1 MFKVGD
7 KFIVEVDGVN
17 TPPENSGA
25 VNLYRIKDLNYCL
38 WAENS
43 LVLPEKQLEKL
54 AKVNDL
60 KDEVKE
66 AYKKG
71 YAKTMEDIQTAVRV
85 FRVMNNE
92 DRKRHFDGKYTTAA
106 ILDTFDPRE
115 IVEKLKAYE
124 KEQSKIKV
132 GDEVKVENS
141 GGYLGKAIVTYV
153 DKYEK
158 EIYVVFAGGSA
169 GEITDGTRLR
179 KTGRH
184 FDEVESLLKILKNMT
199 GGEDS
204 DQIPF

>member
-43 LVLPEKQLEKL
+43 LALPEKQLEKL

-71 YAKTMEDIQTAVRV
+71 YAKAMEDIQEAVR
-85 FRVMNNE
+85 MLLAMDYN
-92 DRKRHFDGKYTTAA
+92 DKDLHFGGSHITAE
-106 ILDTFDPRE
+106 ILSEFDVRE
-115 IVEKLKAYE
+115 IVERLEAYK
-124 KEQSKIKV
+124 KEQSEIRV
-132 GDEVKVENS
+132 GDEIDIDDIRAVVTCVDEENDRVFV
-141 GGYLGKAIVTYV
+141 LYV
-153 DKYEK
+153 DGYID
-158 EIYVVFAGGSA
+158 EIEGIDENVKPA
-169 GEITDGTRLR
+169 
-179 KTGRH
+179 KTGRR
-184 FDEVESLLKILKNMT
+184 FGEVESLLKILKNMT

-204 DQIPF
+204 EQISF

>member
-66 AYKKG
+66 AYEKG
-71 YAKTMEDIQTAVRV
+71 LNDAWE
-85 FRVMNNE
+85 
-92 DRKRHFDGKYTTAA
+92 AA
-106 ILDTFDPRE
+106 RE
-115 IVEKLKAYE
+115 ICAGRFAGKIDTGHILNFTATEALDKIKAYE
-124 KEQSKIKV
+124 EEQSEIRV
-132 GDEVKVENS
+132 GDEVEINDSEV
-141 GGYLGKAIVTYV
+141 IVTYV
-153 DKYEK
+153 RGSKM
-158 EIYVVFAGGSA
+158 YVLYGDGSTE
-169 GEITDGTRLR
+169 EITVNRTEIR

-184 FDEVESLLKILKNMT
+184 FGEIESLLKILK
-199 GGEDS
+199 GGDDS
-204 DQIPF
+204 DEIPF

>member
-17 TPPENSGA
+17 TPPANSGA

-71 YAKTMEDIQTAVRV
+71 YAKAVEDIQEVVRTLLAMDYKDKDLCFGGSHITA
-85 FRVMNNE
+85 E
-92 DRKRHFDGKYTTAA
+92 ILSEFDV
-106 ILDTFDPRE
+106 RE
-115 IVEKLKAYE
+115 IVERLEAYK
-124 KEQSKIKV
+124 KEQSEIRV
-132 GDEVKVENS
+132 GDEVEINDSNV
-141 GGYLGKAIVTYV
+141 IVTYV
-153 DKYEK
+153 RGSKMFVLYGDGATEEVTVNHT
-158 EIYVVFAGGSA
+158 EI
-169 GEITDGTRLR
+169 R

-184 FDEVESLLKILKNMT
+184 FDEVEKLIEILK

-204 DQIPF
+204 EQILL

>member
-71 YAKTMEDIQTAVRV
+71 YAKAMEDIQEAVRMLLAMDYNDKDLY
-85 FRVMNNE
+85 FGGSHITAE
-92 DRKRHFDGKYTTAA
+92 ILSEFDV
-106 ILDTFDPRE
+106 RE
-115 IVEKLKAYE
+115 IVERLEAYK
-124 KEQSKIKV
+124 KEQSEIRV
-132 GDEVKVENS
+132 GDEVEVVDF
-141 GGYLGKAIVTYV
+141 GCKAVVTCT
-153 DKYEK
+153 EK
-158 EIYVVFAGGSA
+158 HLKRVFVVY
-169 GEITDGTRLR
+169 TDGSTDEFTDRTKLR

-184 FDEVESLLKILKNMT
+184 FDEVEKLIEILK
-199 GGEDS
+199 GGDDS
-204 DQIPF
+204 EQISF

>member
-54 AKVNDL
+54 AKVSDL

-71 YAKTMEDIQTAVRV
+71 YAKAMEDIQEAVR
-85 FRVMNNE
+85 MLLAMDYN
-92 DRKRHFDGKYTTAA
+92 DRDLHFGGSHITAE
-106 ILDTFDPRE
+106 ILREFDVRE
-115 IVEKLKAYE
+115 IVERLEAYK
-124 KEQSKIKV
+124 KEQPEIRV
-132 GDEVKVENS
+132 GDEVEINDSEV
-141 GGYLGKAIVTYV
+141 IVTYV
-153 DKYEK
+153 RGSKM
-158 EIYVVFAGGSA
+158 YVLYGDGSTE
-169 GEITDGTRLR
+169 EITVNRTEIR

-184 FDEVESLLKILKNMT
+184 FGEIESLLKILK
-199 GGEDS
+199 GGDDS
-204 DQIPF
+204 DEIPF

>member
-71 YAKTMEDIQTAVRV
+71 YAKAMEDIREAVRMLLAMDYNDKDLY
-85 FRVMNNE
+85 FGGSHITAE
-92 DRKRHFDGKYTTAA
+92 ILSEFDV
-106 ILDTFDPRE
+106 RE
-115 IVEKLKAYE
+115 IVERLEAYK
-124 KEQSKIKV
+124 KEQPEIRV
-132 GDEVKVENS
+132 GDEVEINDSNV
-141 GGYLGKAIVTYV
+141 IVTYV
-153 DKYEK
+153 RGSKMYVLYGDGSTEEVTVSHT
-158 EIYVVFAGGSA
+158 EI
-169 GEITDGTRLR
+169 R

-184 FDEVESLLKILKNMT
+184 FDEVEKLIEVLK

-204 DQIPF
+204 EQI

>member
-1 MFKVGD
+1 MFNVGD

-71 YAKTMEDIQTAVRV
+71 YAKAMEDIQTAVRV

-132 GDEVKVENS
+132 GDEVVLKEDH
-141 GGYLGKAIVTYV
+141 LKMIVTLKCMESALIRGEHPV
-153 DKYEK
+153 D
-158 EIYVVFAGGSA
+158 VGGTISSSVKKWQ
-169 GEITDGTRLR
+169 
-179 KTGRH
+179 KTGKH
-184 FDEVESLLKILKNMT
+184 YDEIEKLLVSETKDKV
-199 GGEDS
+199 
-204 DQIPF
+204 

>member
-1 MFKVGD
+1 MFNVGD

-71 YAKTMEDIQTAVRV
+71 YAKAMEDIQTAVRV

-132 GDEVKVENS
+132 GDEVVLKEDHLKMIVTFVENYDDGKVHGICVNP
-141 GGYLGKAIVTYV
+141 GGT
-153 DKYEK
+153 
-158 EIYVVFAGGSA
+158 S
-169 GEITDGTRLR
+169 R
-179 KTGRH
+179 
-184 FDEVESLLKILKNMT
+184 
-199 GGEDS
+199 
-204 DQIPF
+204 

>member
-1 MFKVGD
+1 MGKIYSANVGD
-7 KFIVEVDGVN
+7 RFIIEI
-17 TPPENSGA
+17 GA
-25 VNLYRIKDLNYCL
+25 IADVQGLGADNDNIDTLYKVKGF
-38 WAENS
+38 NS
-43 LVLPEKQLEKL
+43 LVFDDNGIKKL
-54 AKVNDL
+54 AKAKDL

-71 YAKTMEDIQTAVRV
+71 YAKAMEDIQKAIRTLLAMGYGDRDLYFGGSHITA
-85 FRVMNNE
+85 E
-92 DRKRHFDGKYTTAA
+92 ILSEFDV
-106 ILDTFDPRE
+106 RE
-115 IVEKLKAYE
+115 IVERLEAYK

-184 FDEVESLLKILKNMT
+184 FDEVEKLIEVLK

-204 DQIPF
+204 DKVSF

>member
-1 MFKVGD
+1 MVKAGD
-7 KFIVEVDGVN
+7 KFI
-17 TPPENSGA
+17 
-25 VNLYRIKDLNYCL
+25 I
-38 WAENS
+38 
-43 LVLPEKQLEKL
+43 
-54 AKVNDL
+54 
-60 KDEVKE
+60 EVKEQVEPKLFDTGLVAHDGGAICFFENTLKQCERYNETE

-71 YAKTMEDIQTAVRV
+71 YAKAMEDIQEAVRV

-92 DRKRHFDGKYTTAA
+92 DRKRYFDGKYTTAA

-132 GDEVKVENS
+132 GDEIDIDDIKAVVTCVDEENDRVFV
-141 GGYLGKAIVTYV
+141 LYV
-153 DKYEK
+153 DGYID
-158 EIYVVFAGGSA
+158 EIEGIDENVKLA
-169 GEITDGTRLR
+169 

-204 DQIPF
+204 EQIQF

>member
-25 VNLYRIKDLNYCL
+25 VNLYRLKDLNYCL

-43 LVLPEKQLEKL
+43 LALPEKQLEKL

-71 YAKTMEDIQTAVRV
+71 YAKAMEDIQEAVR
-85 FRVMNNE
+85 MLLAMDYN
-92 DRKRHFDGKYTTAA
+92 DKDLHFGGSHITAE
-106 ILDTFDPRE
+106 ILSEFDVRE
-115 IVEKLKAYE
+115 IVERLEAYK
-124 KEQSKIKV
+124 KEQSEIRV
-132 GDEVKVENS
+132 GDEIDIDDIRAVVTCVDEENDRVFV
-141 GGYLGKAIVTYV
+141 LYV
-153 DKYEK
+153 DGYID
-158 EIYVVFAGGSA
+158 EIEGIDENVKPA
-169 GEITDGTRLR
+169 
-179 KTGRH
+179 KTGRR
-184 FDEVESLLKILKNMT
+184 FGEVESLLKILKNMT

-204 DQIPF
+204 EQISF

>member
-17 TPPENSGA
+17 TPPANSGA

-60 KDEVKE
+60 KDKVKE

-71 YAKTMEDIQTAVRV
+71 YAKAMEDIQEAVR
-85 FRVMNNE
+85 MLLAMDYN
-92 DRKRHFDGKYTTAA
+92 DRDLHFGGSHITAE
-106 ILDTFDPRE
+106 ILREFDVRE
-115 IVEKLKAYE
+115 IVERLEYK
-124 KEQSKIKV
+124 KEQSEIRV
-132 GDEVKVENS
+132 GDEVEVIDFGCKAVVTCK
-141 GGYLGKAIVTYV
+141 YLKRVF
-153 DKYEK
+153 
-158 EIYVVFAGGSA
+158 VVY
-169 GEITDGTRLR
+169 TDGSTDEFTDRTKLR
-179 KTGRH
+179 KTGRY
-184 FDEVESLLKILKNMT
+184 FDEVEKLIEILK

-204 DQIPF
+204 DKISF

>member
-71 YAKTMEDIQTAVRV
+71 YAKAMEDIQEAVR
-85 FRVMNNE
+85 MLLAMDYN
-92 DRKRHFDGKYTTAA
+92 DKDLHFGGSHITAE
-106 ILDTFDPRE
+106 ILSEFDVRE
-115 IVEKLKAYE
+115 IVERLEAYK
-124 KEQSKIKV
+124 KEQSEIRV
-132 GDEVKVENS
+132 GDEIDIDDIRSVVTCVDEENDRVFV
-141 GGYLGKAIVTYV
+141 LYV
-153 DKYEK
+153 DVYID
-158 EIYVVFAGGSA
+158 EIEGIDENVKPA
-169 GEITDGTRLR
+169 

-184 FDEVESLLKILKNMT
+184 FGEVESLLKILKNMT

-204 DQIPF
+204 EQISF

>member
-71 YAKTMEDIQTAVRV
+71 YAKAMEDIQEAVR
-85 FRVMNNE
+85 MLLAMDYN
-92 DRKRHFDGKYTTAA
+92 DKDLHFGGSHITAE
-106 ILDTFDPRE
+106 ILSEFDVRE
-115 IVEKLKAYE
+115 IVERLEAYK
-124 KEQSKIKV
+124 KEQSEIRV
-132 GDEVKVENS
+132 GDEIDIDDIRAVVTCVDEENDRVFV
-141 GGYLGKAIVTYV
+141 LYV
-153 DKYEK
+153 DGYID
-158 EIYVVFAGGSA
+158 EIEGIDENVKPA
-169 GEITDGTRLR
+169 
-179 KTGRH
+179 KTGRR
-184 FDEVESLLKILKNMT
+184 FGEVESLLKILKNMT

-204 DQIPF
+204 EQISF

>member
-71 YAKTMEDIQTAVRV
+71 YAKAMEDIQEVVRTLLAMDYKDKDLYFGGSHITA
-85 FRVMNNE
+85 E
-92 DRKRHFDGKYTTAA
+92 ILSEFDVG
-106 ILDTFDPRE
+106 E
-115 IVEKLKAYE
+115 IVEKLQLYE
-124 KEQSKIKV
+124 KEKSKIRV
-132 GDEVKVENS
+132 GDVVKVENS

-169 GEITDGTRLR
+169 GEITDGTKLR
-179 KTGRH
+179 KTGEH
-184 FDEVESLLKILKNMT
+184 FEEVEKLIEVLK
-199 GGEDS
+199 GGKDS
-204 DQIPF
+204 EQISF

>member
-7 KFIVEVDGVN
+7 KFVIELDRKFECN
-17 TPPENSGA
+17 DCS
-25 VNLYRIKDLNYCL
+25 YYKIKGLATTMNE
-38 WAENS
+38 A
-43 LVLPEKQLEKL
+43 QLKAL
-54 AKVNDL
+54 DHC
-60 KDEVKE
+60 DEADKKEEE

-71 YAKTMEDIQTAVRV
+71 YAKAIEDIQEVVRTLLAMDYNDKDLCFGGSHITA
-85 FRVMNNE
+85 E
-92 DRKRHFDGKYTTAA
+92 ILSEFDV
-106 ILDTFDPRE
+106 RE
-115 IVEKLKAYE
+115 IVERLEAYE

-169 GEITDGTRLR
+169 GEITDRTKLR

-184 FDEVESLLKILKNMT
+184 FDEIEKLIEILK

-204 DQIPF
+204 DKVSF

>member
-1 MFKVGD
+1 MGIKKGD
-7 KFIVEVDGVN
+7 KFIIEITEETEQWAGYYFVSNN
-17 TPPENSGA
+17 TTYFHISEEE
-25 VNLYRIKDLNYCL
+25 LECL
-38 WAENS
+38 ERY
-43 LVLPEKQLEKL
+43 
-54 AKVNDL
+54 
-60 KDEVKE
+60 DETE

-71 YAKTMEDIQTAVRV
+71 YAKAMEDIQEAVRV

-92 DRKRHFDGKYTTAA
+92 DRKRYFDGKYTTAA

-132 GDEVKVENS
+132 GDEIDIDDIKAVVTCVDEENDRVFV
-141 GGYLGKAIVTYV
+141 LYV
-153 DKYEK
+153 DGYID
-158 EIYVVFAGGSA
+158 EIEGIDENVKLA
-169 GEITDGTRLR
+169 

-204 DQIPF
+204 EQIQF

>member
-60 KDEVKE
+60 KDEVEE

-71 YAKTMEDIQTAVRV
+71 YAKAMEDIQEVIRMLLAMDYNDKALYFGGSHITA
-85 FRVMNNE
+85 E
-92 DRKRHFDGKYTTAA
+92 ILSEFDV
-106 ILDTFDPRE
+106 RE
-115 IVEKLKAYE
+115 IVERLEAYK
-124 KEQSKIKV
+124 KEQSEIRV
-132 GDEVKVENS
+132 GDEVEINDSEV
-141 GGYLGKAIVTYV
+141 IVTYV
-153 DKYEK
+153 RGSKMYVLYGDGSTEEVTVNHT
-158 EIYVVFAGGSA
+158 EI
-169 GEITDGTRLR
+169 R

-184 FDEVESLLKILKNMT
+184 FDEVEKLIEILK
-199 GGEDS
+199 GGDDS
-204 DQIPF
+204 E